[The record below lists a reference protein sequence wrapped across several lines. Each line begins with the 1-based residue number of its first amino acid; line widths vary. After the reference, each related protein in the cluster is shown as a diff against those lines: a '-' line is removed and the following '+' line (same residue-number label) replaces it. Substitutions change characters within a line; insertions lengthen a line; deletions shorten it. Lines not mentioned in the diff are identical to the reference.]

1 MAGINKVGFKRD
13 LNWWD
18 CAGIIL
24 GIILGT
30 GIFSIFPTLI
40 AQHNTSTFMIILAW
54 AFGGLFAWFGAM
66 CYAELSSLLPWAGGD
81 YTYLSK
87 AYSANGEGLV
97 SFLFAW
103 AQVLVIRP
111 SSIALMALILASE
124 LNKIFISINPTME
137 LNLLMVALVAVAFFT
152 LVNMIGITI
161 GKRFQNTMTILKIAI
176 LVFMIVYGL
185 IKAPVHVGSAAA
197 HVLNFAPLLFPPDKG
212 IWGIIAGFWHAMV
225 LTMWVYGGWSE
236 AVYVAEEAK
245 DPYHSIPKALFF
257 GIFWVAIIYV
267 GINIVYLRYFTPQ
280 GLATSYNPA
289 SDLMAVWFGAK
300 GSIVMSLI
308 IVISAAGAIH
318 GLTLTGGRMSYAVAD
333 DFKGLKLFALLHPTR
348 RTPSMALMVNFIICG
363 ILLLV
368 IRGQVSSAENLA
380 YYTAGVYWYFFALVV
395 ISLFILRNQVSVDE
409 IPFRVPFYPFLPI
422 LFLLITGGLIAAA
435 IQYKPVETL
444 AGIAILNLGIPLY
457 YLLSISKVHNP
468 NINRNK

>member
-1 MAGINKVGFKRD
+1 MSGTNKVGLKRD

-30 GIFSIFPTLI
+30 GIFSVFPTLI
-40 AQHNTSTFMIILAW
+40 AQHNTSTFLIILAW
-54 AFGGLFAWFGAM
+54 IFGGLFAWFGAM

-87 AYSANGEGLV
+87 AYTIKGESLV

-103 AQVLVIRP
+103 VQIFVIRP
-111 SSIALMALILASE
+111 SSIAVLALIFASE
-124 LNKIFISINPTME
+124 LNKILVSFNPHME
-137 LNLLMVALVAVAFFT
+137 FSLLLSALFVTAFFT

-161 GKRFQNTMTILKIAI
+161 GKHVQNVMTIFKLAT
-176 LVFMIVYGL
+176 LAFMIIFGL
-185 IKAPVHVGSAAA
+185 FKAPVA
-197 HVLNFAPLLFPPDKG
+197 HVASYAPFWIP
-212 IWGIIAGFWHAMV
+212 AGK
-225 LTMWVYGGWSE
+225 GGWNE

-257 GIFWVAIIYV
+257 GIFWVTIVYV
-267 GINIVYLRYFTPQ
+267 GINFVYIRYLTPA
-280 GLATSYNPA
+280 GLATSFNPA
-289 SDLMAVWFGAK
+289 SDLMAAWFGAK
-300 GSIVMSLI
+300 GGVMMSLI

-333 DFKGLKLFALLHPTR
+333 DFAGLKVFAFLHPKR
-348 RTPSMALMVNFIICG
+348 RTPSMALLANFGICA
-363 ILLLV
+363 ILLV
-368 IRGQVSSAENLA
+368 MSQGAVSFVENLTF
-380 YYTAGVYWYFFALVV
+380 YTAGVFWYFFALVV
-395 ISLFILRNQVSVDE
+395 ISLIILRNQVSVDE
-409 IPFRVPFYPFLPI
+409 IPFRVPLYPFLPI
-422 LFLLITGGLIAAA
+422 LFLLITAGLIWAS
-435 IQYKPVETL
+435 IQYKPIETL

-468 NINRNK
+468 RINHNK

>member
-1 MAGINKVGFKRD
+1 MSGTNRVSFKRD

-40 AQHNTSTFMIILAW
+40 AQHNTSAFLIILAW
-54 AFGGLFAWFGAM
+54 VCGGLFAWFGAM

-87 AYSANGEGLV
+87 AYAVNGEGLV

-103 AQVLVIRP
+103 AQVFVIRP
-111 SSIALMALILASE
+111 SSIAVMALILASE
-124 LNKIFISINPTME
+124 SNKIALSINPHFG
-137 LNLLMVALVAVAFFT
+137 LNLLMVALVTVAFFT
-152 LVNMIGITI
+152 LINMVGITA
-161 GKRFQNTMTILKIAI
+161 GKHFQNVMTIVKIAI
-176 LVFMIVYGL
+176 LVFMIAFGL
-185 IKAPVHVGSAAA
+185 AKAPAVHHTMSAASMWIPA
-197 HVLNFAPLLFPPDKG
+197 GKSPWDIVV
-212 IWGIIAGFWHAMV
+212 GFWSAMV
-225 LTMWVYGGWSE
+225 LTMWVYGGWNE

-257 GIFWVAIIYV
+257 GIFWVAVIYV
-267 GINIVYLRYFTPQ
+267 GINMVYIRYFTPA
-280 GLATSYNPA
+280 GLAASFNPA

-300 GSIVMSLI
+300 GSVIMSLI

-318 GLTLTGGRMSYAVAD
+318 GLTLTGARMSYAVAD
-333 DFKGLKLFALLHPTR
+333 DFKGLKMFALLHPKR
-348 RTPSMALMVNFIICG
+348 RTPSMALLVNFIICAV
-363 ILLLV
+363 LLV
-368 IRGQVSSAENLA
+368 MSQGRIDSAEKLT

-395 ISLFILRNQVSVDE
+395 ISLVILRAQVSVDE
-409 IPFRVPFYPFLPI
+409 IPFRVPFYPLLPI
-422 LFLLITGGLIAAA
+422 FFLLITAGLIWAS

-444 AGIAILNLGIPLY
+444 AGIAILNLGIPVY
-457 YLLSISKVHNP
+457 YLLSISKLHNP
-468 NINRNK
+468 NNKRDR

>member
-1 MAGINKVGFKRD
+1 MAGINRVGFKRD

-30 GIFSIFPTLI
+30 GIFSVFPTLI
-40 AQHNTSTFMIILAW
+40 AQHNTSTFLILLAW
-54 AFGGLFAWFGAM
+54 IFGGLFAWFGAM

-87 AYSANGEGLV
+87 AYTIKGESLV

-103 AQVLVIRP
+103 VQIFVIRP
-111 SSIALMALILASE
+111 SSIAVLALILASE
-124 LNKIFISINPTME
+124 LNKIILSINPHME
-137 LNLLMVALVAVAFFT
+137 LSLLMVAAAAIAFFT

-161 GKRFQNTMTILKIAI
+161 GKHFQNTMTIFKLAI
-176 LVFMIVYGL
+176 LAFMIIFGL
-185 IKAPVHVGSAAA
+185 LKAPVA
-197 HVLNFAPLLFPPDKG
+197 HVASYAPFWVPAGKSGWD
-212 IWGIIAGFWHAMV
+212 IVVGFWSAMV
-225 LTMWVYGGWSE
+225 LTMWVYGGWNE

-257 GIFWVAIIYV
+257 GIFWITVIYM
-267 GINIVYLRYFTPQ
+267 GINIVYIRYFTPD
-280 GLATSYNPA
+280 GLAAAFNPA
-289 SDLMAVWFGAK
+289 SDLMAAWFGAR
-300 GSIVMSLI
+300 GGVVMSLI

-333 DFKGLKLFALLHPTR
+333 DFKGLRFFAFLHPKR
-348 RTPSMALMVNFIICG
+348 RTPSMALFANFTICA
-363 ILLLV
+363 ILLMMS
-368 IRGQVSSAENLA
+368 RGEVSFVENLTF
-380 YYTAGVYWYFFALVV
+380 YTAGVFWYFFALVV
-395 ISLFILRNQVSVDE
+395 ISLIILRNQVSVEE

-422 LFLLITGGLIAAA
+422 LFLLITAGLIWAS
-435 IQYKPVETL
+435 IKYKPVETL

-457 YLLSISKVHNP
+457 YLLSISKVHDP
-468 NINRNK
+468 RVNRNK